1 VRQNACSP
9 ERLSL
14 DRRQKNHDNK
24 QRLQIENQDNENGS
38 NSNRYCDPNVPRKE
52 LLKHGSHAAVIV
64 AKARAADISIK

>member
-1 VRQNACSP
+1 
-9 ERLSL
+9 
-14 DRRQKNHDNK
+14 
-24 QRLQIENQDNENGS
+24 LQIENQDNENGS